1 MCTVCGKSSIADDDS
16 EPILGQWFEETL
28 SPSESKSVDVP
39 SPSSV
44 TGASDVDGVG
54 SKHAHYHGSA
64 DSVCMTADKKEPDAV
79 GLLAMFTQA
88 KDVVIFTCRL
98 LLMPGVSDYCH

>member
-1 MCTVCGKSSIADDDS
+1 MIIADDDS

-54 SKHAHYHGSA
+54 GKHARHHSSA
-64 DSVCMTADKKEPDAV
+64 DSICISADKKEPDAV
-79 GLLAMFTQA
+79 GPPSLFT
-88 KDVVIFTCRL
+88 
-98 LLMPGVSDYCH
+98 

>member
-1 MCTVCGKSSIADDDS
+1 MMIADDDS

-39 SPSSV
+39 SPSSA

-54 SKHAHYHGSA
+54 SKHAHHHSSA
-64 DSVCMTADKKEPDAV
+64 DSICVTVDKKEPDAV
-79 GLLAMFTQA
+79 GLPELFA
-88 KDVVIFTCRL
+88 
-98 LLMPGVSDYCH
+98 